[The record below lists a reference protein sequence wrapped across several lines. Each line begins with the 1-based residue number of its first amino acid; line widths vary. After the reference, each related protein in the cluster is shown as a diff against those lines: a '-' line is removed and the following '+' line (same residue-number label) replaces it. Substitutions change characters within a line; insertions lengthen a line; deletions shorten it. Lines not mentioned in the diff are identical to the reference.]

1 MFLKL
6 LLSSSLTIIVA
17 AAFLTD
23 DPIIKI
29 SQEKLNI
36 YSNYIL
42 PQQYDIIITHI
53 EKNILVSNCSIY
65 IKILSPISSIILY
78 SPVKYNITV
87 FYYPQYNSTNYNGKQ
102 NEKPIPDKPVQS
114 FYDNET
120 NSVEYIFKNLSSG
133 YYIIKLVTNI
143 TEDTGLKNFYKRDE
157 RQW

>member
-36 YSNYIL
+36 YPNYIL

-53 EKNILVSNCSIY
+53 EKNILVSNCNIHVQ
-65 IKILSPISSIILY
+65 IIRRISSIILY
-78 SPVKYNITV
+78 SPVKYIGITV
-87 FYYPQYNSTNYNGKQ
+87 LSINSPEKMIPFILVKYLYN
-102 NEKPIPDKPVQS
+102 
-114 FYDNET
+114 NET
-120 NSVEYIFKNLSSG
+120 NSVEYIFRNDLSPG
-133 YYIIKLVTNI
+133 YYVIKLVTNI
-143 TEDTGLKNFYKRDE
+143 TEDTGLKNFYKRGE